1 MMHEGQIGPMVEL
14 GSLMPD
20 STLFGLGAMADLAG
34 EITILHGTA
43 YLAYPEGTDTARIVA
58 NSRPD
63 ASATLLV
70 VGHVPAWRSITL
82 DHPVAFEKLEEE
94 IPELAA
100 TVGLGR
106 EQRIPFLVTGTFD
119 NFHWHVID
127 GSRLTDL
134 SAPHQEHLKAAV
146 KFARD
151 RVEAT
156 LVGFYSERDRGV
168 FTHMDSK
175 LHVHCVVSEP
185 LSAGHVD
192 HVDVPAGATVEF
204 PVVEE

>member
-1 MMHEGQIGPMVEL
+1 
-14 GSLMPD
+14 MPENMQGRSFRPLLD
-20 STLFGLGAMADLAG
+20 GRT
-34 EITILHGTA
+34 
-43 YLAYPEGTDTARIVA
+43 YLAYPEGADTTRTVV
-58 NSRPD
+58 NSLPD

-70 VGHVPAWRSITL
+70 VSDIPAWRSITL
-82 DHPVAFEKLEEE
+82 DHAIPFEKLEEE
-94 IPELAA
+94 IPELAVA
-100 TVGLGR
+100 VGLSR
-106 EQRIPFLVTGTFD
+106 DERIPFRVKGTFE

-127 GSRLTDL
+127 GSRLKDL

-156 LVGFYSERDRGV
+156 LIGFYSEKDQGV
-168 FTHMDSK
+168 FTHMDSR
-175 LHVHCVVSEP
+175 LHVHCVVGEP

-204 PVVEE
+204 PVVGRDG